1 MNTPN
6 NARSILSKSKIKQA
20 FVNLLESKN
29 LSDITIGN
37 ICDKAGINRTTF
49 YAHFSSLTDLF
60 KALESELCEQLE
72 KLFIHDPDIEE
83 TGNFIDI
90 VKSILDVIKKYK
102 NLHKIHIGKIF
113 EGNMVDK
120 MMDKIKAKYVPVL
133 FQGQDISEEVKEQYF
148 VFLKTGII
156 GVIRD
161 WVKKDCPTSCEQLA
175 KSITLIINNVK
186 GGNAPSIEQ

>member
-60 KALESELCEQLE
+60 KALESELYSVSPSEFDGECSDVTLYSASTAY
-72 KLFIHDPDIEE
+72 EE
-83 TGNFIDI
+83 CN
-90 VKSILDVIKKYK
+90 
-102 NLHKIHIGKIF
+102 
-113 EGNMVDK
+113 
-120 MMDKIKAKYVPVL
+120 YVAL
-133 FQGQDISEEVKEQYF
+133 EVKRLLREEGYRCRD
-148 VFLKTGII
+148 IA
-156 GVIRD
+156 VISRSED
-161 WVKKDCPTSCEQLA
+161 EYS
-175 KSITLIINNVK
+175 KSLFCMSS
-186 GGNAPSIEQ
+186 P